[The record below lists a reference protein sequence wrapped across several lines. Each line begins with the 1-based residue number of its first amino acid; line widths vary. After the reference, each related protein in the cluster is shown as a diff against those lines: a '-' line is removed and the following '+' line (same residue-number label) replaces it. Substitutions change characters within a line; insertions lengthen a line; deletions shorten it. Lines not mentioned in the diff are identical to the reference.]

1 MIIYA
6 CALWLIPPTVAAPL
20 IYLAL
25 RGTLRW
31 QSGLQLL
38 GAVAALLV
46 VGLAVWNYARSSS
59 LNSLLA
65 LEIAAPATLSAIV
78 AGLVLLWKLP
88 GRRKLAALLLIV
100 VFPIALYL
108 SLAAGEAQAGLQT
121 SPAPGIVSPTPTH
134 PT

>member
-25 RGTLRW
+25 RGTLRR
-31 QSGLQLL
+31 QSWLQLL
-38 GAVAALLV
+38 GALAALLV
-46 VGLAVWNYARSSS
+46 VGLAVWNYASSS
-59 LNSLLA
+59 GLNSILA
-65 LEIAAPATLSAIV
+65 LEIAAPATLTAIA

-100 VFPIALYL
+100 VFPVALYL
-108 SLAAGEAQAGLQT
+108 ALQVGETQAL
-121 SPAPGIVSPTPTH
+121 H
-134 PT
+134 